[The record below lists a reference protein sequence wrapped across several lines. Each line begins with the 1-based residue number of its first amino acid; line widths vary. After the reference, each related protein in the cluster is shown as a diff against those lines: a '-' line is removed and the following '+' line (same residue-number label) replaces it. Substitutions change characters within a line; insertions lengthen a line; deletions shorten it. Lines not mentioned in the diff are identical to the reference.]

1 MLLISLIETADSSL
15 ILTASVHDASLEAEG
30 YIKLPLPTANPARTL
45 VLRGSIITH
54 LPYLLRNCFQ
64 RKFAETKARKLNL
77 QKPLLCN

>member
-54 LPYLLRNCFQ
+54 LQASSSLISNTGLAFYISSPTTQ
-64 RKFAETKARKLNL
+64 
-77 QKPLLCN
+77 